1 MHTFLEL
8 FKAYPDS
15 QDVFPKF
22 QGQALVQLEESG
34 VLEAYGVKVM
44 SVLDKVVAN
53 LDSKERVWDILI
65 QLGRNHFSE

>member
-1 MHTFLEL
+1 M
-8 FKAYPDS
+8 
-15 QDVFPKF
+15 FPKF